1 MPTLSL
7 ILLSSLEKL
16 RERWVFQRFCCFSW
30 NLMPTSF
37 VNKNLCV
44 RETKGHLTQWKKGGL
59 WLEIKMGL
67 HAVPATS
74 YLCNVGH
81 RIPWSSATHNLYH
94 PSVVSESW
102 FHIYKIGVILP
113 YSYSYGEKYT
123 YCENDPVIKKQRMT
137 LISLPILLEMFMKF
151 AIK

>member
-1 MPTLSL
+1 MSTLSL

-16 RERWVFQRFCCFSW
+16 RERWVFQSSAVSLET
-30 NLMPTSF
+30 LMPTSF

-44 RETKGHLTQWKKGGL
+44 RETKGHLTQWQKGGL

-74 YLCNVGH
+74 YLCDVGH
-81 RIPWSSATHNLYH
+81 RIPCSSAAHSLYH

-102 FHIYKIGVILP
+102 FHIHKIGVMLP
-113 YSYSYGEKYT
+113 YSYNYGEKYT